1 MEMAASNI
9 KAVCS
14 ANIQKK
20 KQVRMEYAIRRMRKE
35 EYGLLRDF
43 LYEAVFV
50 PDGVEAPQESILNC
64 PELQVYISD
73 FGTDKNDKALA
84 AEASGKI
91 VGVIWARIMK
101 DYGHIDEDTP
111 SLAMSVLKEYRNMG
125 IGTALL
131 KHMMCEEKAAG
142 YVKLSLSVQKDN
154 YAVKLYRKAGF
165 VTVSETDEEYIMTV
179 DLSRNFE

>member
-20 KQVRMEYAIRRMRKE
+20 KQVRMEYTIRRMRKE

-111 SLAMSVLKEYRNMG
+111 SLAMSVLKEYRKEAVRNVRRTKGKLNLEELIQRDNFG
-125 IGTALL
+125 IA
-131 KHMMCEEKAAG
+131 EKN
-142 YVKLSLSVQKDN
+142 LE
-154 YAVKLYRKAGF
+154 RP
-165 VTVSETDEEYIMTV
+165 ETQETPLPDDSWMYEA
-179 DLSRNFE
+179 

>member
-1 MEMAASNI
+1 
-9 KAVCS
+9 
-14 ANIQKK
+14 
-20 KQVRMEYAIRRMRKE
+20 MEYTIRRMRKE

-101 DYGHIDEDTP
+101 DYGHN
-111 SLAMSVLKEYRNMG
+111 R
-125 IGTALL
+125 
-131 KHMMCEEKAAG
+131 
-142 YVKLSLSVQKDN
+142 
-154 YAVKLYRKAGF
+154 
-165 VTVSETDEEYIMTV
+165 
-179 DLSRNFE
+179 

>member
-14 ANIQKK
+14 ANIQKR

-73 FGTDKNDKALA
+73 FGTDKND
-84 AEASGKI
+84 
-91 VGVIWARIMK
+91 
-101 DYGHIDEDTP
+101 
-111 SLAMSVLKEYRNMG
+111 
-125 IGTALL
+125 
-131 KHMMCEEKAAG
+131 
-142 YVKLSLSVQKDN
+142 
-154 YAVKLYRKAGF
+154 
-165 VTVSETDEEYIMTV
+165 
-179 DLSRNFE
+179 

>member
-14 ANIQKK
+14 ANIQKR
-20 KQVRMEYAIRRMRKE
+20 KQVRMEYTIRRMRKE

-125 IGTALL
+125 
-131 KHMMCEEKAAG
+131 
-142 YVKLSLSVQKDN
+142 
-154 YAVKLYRKAGF
+154 
-165 VTVSETDEEYIMTV
+165 
-179 DLSRNFE
+179 SRNFEEADNGLRFLQSDGNNPDFAELCHELDLFLK